1 MIPGIAPRR
10 PPNRLALA
18 SPERMFLAAPSGLF
32 AVPFPA
38 LCRDMPHRLFPY
50 GKRELLCIR
59 CRVVVVAR

>member
-1 MIPGIAPRR
+1 
-10 PPNRLALA
+10 
-18 SPERMFLAAPSGLF
+18 MFLAAPSGLF